1 MTSLFNQ
8 DWNPR
13 PRQNPRLAGFLIP
26 ALVVSG
32 VGSTTQFALYFAEL
46 APLSWLIAIATICV
60 GCAILFA
67 WAGSSL
73 VTRPESDEATRGF
86 AVSLMSLIATMAFGI
101 ALQSAKI
108 ERQDAAL
115 FVLGFQVVTTAFLGR
130 SFAKLHGYDVSIIN
144 LAIPCVAIAIVSGC
158 MIPLLMS
165 VVRENFSGKPELVDS
180 IALSLIS
187 NGYLVVAGF
196 MMWYAI
202 KCGDA
207 DAAEF

>member
-1 MTSLFNQ
+1 MNGLFDPNC
-8 DWNPR
+8 NPR

-32 VGSTTQFALYFAEL
+32 VGSTNQFALYFAEL
-46 APLSWLIAIATICV
+46 APLSWLIALATICV

-67 WAGSSL
+67 WSGSLL
-73 VTRPESDEATRGF
+73 VTQPESDEATKGF
-86 AVSLMSLIATMAFGI
+86 AVSLMSLIATMALGI
-101 ALQSAKI
+101 ALEGAKI
-108 ERQDAAL
+108 ERQDVAL
-115 FVLGFQVVTTAFLGR
+115 LVQGFQVLTTAFLGR

-144 LAIPCVAIAIVSGC
+144 LAIPCGIIAIISAS
-158 MIPLLMS
+158 MIPPLMS
-165 VVRENFSGKPELVDS
+165 GVLGSLSGKPELVDS
-180 IALSLIS
+180 IAMSLTS
-187 NGYLVVAGF
+187 SGYLVVAGF

>member
-1 MTSLFNQ
+1 
-8 DWNPR
+8 
-13 PRQNPRLAGFLIP
+13 
-26 ALVVSG
+26 
-32 VGSTTQFALYFAEL
+32 
-46 APLSWLIAIATICV
+46 
-60 GCAILFA
+60 
-67 WAGSSL
+67 
-73 VTRPESDEATRGF
+73 
-86 AVSLMSLIATMAFGI
+86 MSLIATMAFGI

-144 LAIPCVAIAIVSGC
+144 LAIPCVAIAIVSGS

-165 VVRENFSGKPELVDS
+165 VVREIFSGKPELVDS

-187 NGYLVVAGF
+187 SGYLVVAGF

-207 DAAEF
+207 DAAGR